1 MCGRFSRTDGKKE
14 LQGRFEFDDP
24 GDVFAEPR
32 YNIAPTQMH
41 PVVVVEGD
49 RRVVRLMK
57 WGLVP
62 YWSNDEKAGYRMINA
77 RAEGIE
83 QKPSFKNPLRNK
95 RCLVVTN
102 GFYEWKKVD
111 SKTRI
116 PYFIRLKSGEPF
128 AFAGLWDRWDK
139 GKEPLLTF
147 TIITTENNELIAP
160 VHNRMPVILH
170 PKDEAVWLDPEI
182 RSPAKLLPLLK
193 PYPSGEMEM
202 YEVSSVVNSPKNDE
216 PDCIKPVENG
226 LLAISREL

>member
-1 MCGRFSRTDGKKE
+1 MCGRFSRSNSKKE

-24 GDVFAEPR
+24 DDVLVEPS

-41 PVVVVEGD
+41 PVVIVEGD

-62 YWSNDEKAGYRMINA
+62 YWSKDEKIGYRMINA

-95 RCLVVTN
+95 RCLVITN

-111 SKTRI
+111 SKTKI

-139 GKEPLLTF
+139 GEEPLLTF
-147 TIITTENNELIAP
+147 TIITTDNNELIEP
-160 VHNRMPVILH
+160 IHNRMPVILH

-182 RSPAKLLPLLK
+182 KNPAKLLPLLK
-193 PYPSGEMEM
+193 PYPSAEMEM
-202 YEVSSVVNSPKNDE
+202 YEVSTAVNSPRNDE
-216 PDCIKPVENG
+216 PECIKPVGNG
-226 LLAISREL
+226 LLAI

>member
-1 MCGRFSRTDGKKE
+1 MCGRFSRSNSKKE

-24 GDVFAEPR
+24 DDVLLEPS

-41 PVVVVEGD
+41 PVIVVEGD

-62 YWSNDEKAGYRMINA
+62 YWSKDEKIGYRMINA

-83 QKPSFKNPLRNK
+83 QKPSFKNPLRNR
-95 RCLVVTN
+95 RCLVITN

-111 SKTRI
+111 SKTKI

-139 GKEPLLTF
+139 REEPLLTF
-147 TIITTENNELIAP
+147 TIITT
-160 VHNRMPVILH
+160 
-170 PKDEAVWLDPEI
+170 
-182 RSPAKLLPLLK
+182 S
-193 PYPSGEMEM
+193 
-202 YEVSSVVNSPKNDE
+202 
-216 PDCIKPVENG
+216 
-226 LLAISREL
+226 